1 VSGFLLDTNA
11 ISMFAPSRAELSQ
24 AFVTWMDEQ
33 ERSNAIYLSAVTIHE
48 IEKGIRIL
56 AHRGA
61 TSKADTLALWLLGL
75 TSAYA
80 DHILPLDAT
89 VARVSGELEARAVSA
104 GYNPGASDAM
114 IAGTA
119 KAHGLTVI
127 THNLKDFEPFA
138 VAAKSPAQIAG

>member
-1 VSGFLLDTNA
+1 MSGFLLDTNA
-11 ISMFAPSRAELSQ
+11 ISMFAPSRAAPSQ
-24 AFVTWMDEQ
+24 AFAAWIDEQ
-33 ERSNAIYLSAVTIHE
+33 EQSNAIYLSAVTVHE

-61 TSKADTLALWLLGL
+61 TSKSDTLANWLLGL

-80 DHILPLDAT
+80 DNILPLDAA
-89 VARVSGELEARAVSA
+89 VARISGELEALAIS
-104 GYNPGASDAM
+104 GGHNPGATDAM

-127 THNLKDFEPFA
+127 TNNLKDFEPFA
-138 VAAKSPAQIAG
+138 VTAKSPDQIAR

>member
-1 VSGFLLDTNA
+1 MSGFLLDTNA
-11 ISMFAPSRAELSQ
+11 ISMFAPSRAGPSQ
-24 AFVTWMDEQ
+24 AFAAWMDEQ
-33 ERSNAIYLSAVTIHE
+33 EQSNAIYLSAVSIHE

-56 AHRGA
+56 EYRGA
-61 TSKADTLALWLLGL
+61 TSKADTLAIWLLGL

-80 DHILPLDAT
+80 DNILPLDAA
-89 VARVSGELEARAVSA
+89 VARISGELEASAASA
-104 GYNPGASDAM
+104 GYNSGAADAM

-138 VAAKSPAQIAG
+138 VAAKSPDQIAG

>member
-1 VSGFLLDTNA
+1 MSGFLLDTNA
-11 ISMFAPSRAELSQ
+11 ISMFAPSRAEPSQ
-24 AFVTWMDEQ
+24 AFAAWMDEQ
-33 ERSNAIYLSAVTIHE
+33 EQSNAIYLSAVTIHE

-56 AHRGA
+56 EYRGA
-61 TSKADTLALWLLGL
+61 TSKADTLAIWLLGL

-80 DHILPLDAT
+80 DNILPLDAA
-89 VARVSGELEARAVSA
+89 VARISGELEASAASA
-104 GYNPGASDAM
+104 GYNSGAADAM

-138 VAAKSPAQIAG
+138 VAAKSPDQIAG